1 MFIIRWVEN
10 EKNKEDTAFTLVGIS
25 IIVDELVKK
34 SRDGIFVSDI
44 DIEMIDG

>member
-1 MFIIRWVEN
+1 MFVIRWVEN

-34 SRDGIFVSDI
+34 SHDGIFVSDI
-44 DIEMIDG
+44 DIEMIED